1 MIYSLLLNV
10 TPYSTLFYRR
20 LWTILYTIDHNT
32 FIEEALPVL
41 CKKYFHVI
49 PREYWKEQSDCTRM
63 TSQIS
68 VETTEGAREVT
79 CVRCAAKHRV
89 REKTMADLLY
99 ECQLITNDDYR

>member
-10 TPYSTLFYRR
+10 TSYSTLFYRR
-20 LWTILYTIDHNT
+20 LWTILYTIDPNT
-32 FIEEALPVL
+32 FIEEALPAL

-49 PREYWKEQSDCTRM
+49 PREYWKEQSDCTRV

-68 VETTEGAREVT
+68 GEAAAGASEVT

-89 REKTMADLLY
+89 RENTMADLLY
-99 ECQLITNDDYR
+99 EFQLIPFDDYR